1 MVRAGTGKERK
12 GKKRKKGKKKE
23 VGCDLKLGVSCCSE
37 GPWSHPP
44 KKEWSHWGPQY
55 EPFHLVQ
62 MMNLVP
68 GVC

>member
-37 GPWSHPP
+37 GP
-44 KKEWSHWGPQY
+44 
-55 EPFHLVQ
+55 
-62 MMNLVP
+62 
-68 GVC
+68 